1 MSRPASAARLG
12 SFNFPSVEYWW
23 GVGVVG
29 ENYQEGLQKRRVKNV
44 QYKEGLQLVLN
55 NFFFG
60 AIISLVSIVWKDD
73 GETHPMRCRSDRTV
87 FKRIN
92 KYIRKT
98 SYHF

>member
-60 AIISLVSIVWKDD
+60 AIISLVSIV
-73 GETHPMRCRSDRTV
+73 GRTMV
-87 FKRIN
+87 KLTQCGAGVTGLYS
-92 KYIRKT
+92 KE
-98 SYHF
+98 